1 MSECKHKITNVPS
14 GFHFGTGAKF
24 SYCAGPCPGK
34 PVVHGT
40 QNSTLSKPCQGT
52 QNICIGV
59 RKSECKHKITNVPS
73 GFHFGTGAKFRP
85 GKSLVRGAPKIRLFQ
100 NLARAPKTFALGLE
114 RVNASIKSQMY
125 RADFILVRGPSF
137 RTALDLARA
146 SPLLHIHYRCWTLSK
161 LCHMLPTYTPHCSN
175 NVQALLVMVPFYT
188 CC

>member
-1 MSECKHKITNVPS
+1 MGMRECKHKITNVPS

-73 GFHFGTGAKFRP
+73 GFHFGTGAKFSYCAGPCP
-85 GKSLVRGAPKIRLFQ
+85 GKSFVTHSLSL
-100 NLARAPKTFALGLE
+100 
-114 RVNASIKSQMY
+114 
-125 RADFILVRGPSF
+125 
-137 RTALDLARA
+137 LDLVQTLPHVAYIYTTLLEQCPSVA
-146 SPLLHIHYRCWTLSK
+146 GHGTLLHMLLTQGTCPHTHHVARTSSK
-161 LCHMLPTYTPHCSN
+161 AC
-175 NVQALLVMVPFYT
+175 
-188 CC
+188 